1 MKKNSFIGMMVLFL
15 ATIIVLSF
23 TIYPEQDSDWKAPE
37 SAKQLKNPTQNDKES
52 LSIGKSLYAKHCR
65 SCHGKTGL
73 GDGTKAAELDTP
85 SGDFSTEEFHA
96 QTDGELF
103 WKTTEGRDDMPTF
116 KKKVPSDED
125 RWLMVN
131 YIRTFREE

>member
-1 MKKNSFIGMMVLFL
+1 MKKNSLIGMMALFL
-15 ATIIVLSF
+15 ASTMVFSF
-23 TIYPEQDSDWKAPE
+23 TIHTEQDSDWKAPE
-37 SAKQLKNPTQNDKES
+37 SAKQLKNPTQNDKSS

-85 SGDFSTEEFHA
+85 SGDFSTEEFQV

-116 KKKVPSDED
+116 KKKIPSDED

-131 YIRTFREE
+131 YMRTLAEE

>member
-15 ATIIVLSF
+15 ATIMVFSF

-65 SCHGKTGL
+65 SCHGKSGL
-73 GDGTKAAELDTP
+73 GDGPKAAELDTP
-85 SGDFSTEEFHA
+85 SGDFSMEEFQV
-96 QTDGELF
+96 QTDVEIF

-125 RWLMVN
+125 RWLMVS
-131 YIRTFREE
+131 YIRTLAEE